1 MLKIFTL
8 IIALFPLTGCDNHA
22 FTQFFRNP
30 YIVEVGEL
38 DTLNADQWYE
48 FKTFAKALNKKQVI
62 RIEFLGSDPTEFDF
76 ESRESDRGNTSNA
89 SPFYSKRFP
98 GKKIIFEVIASSSKG
113 EDYKFRATGRSS
125 GIRFINASG
134 ESLIGDVITKIRIKS
149 NIDLRDIKLTWI
161 SRTGK

>member
-62 RIEFLGSDPTEFDF
+62 RIDFLGSAPSEMDF
-76 ESRESDRGNTSNA
+76 EVVGFETNGDGPNRFFST
-89 SPFYSKRFP
+89 RFP
-98 GKKIIFEVIASSSKG
+98 NKDIIFDVSLFSDNGDEFVFYPVG
-113 EDYKFRATGRSS
+113 QSS
-125 GIRFINASG
+125 GIRFVNKSDLPMMGKEI
-134 ESLIGDVITKIRIKS
+134 SLVKIRSNLDLNNIKV
-149 NIDLRDIKLTWI
+149 TWI
-161 SRTGK
+161 SSTPK